1 MADSLKNRLSEEL
14 KTALKAGDKCRLSV
28 IRLTLA
34 AIKNAEIAKRGDLT
48 EPETLDV
55 ISRECKKRAESIE
68 AFEKGNR
75 QDLADKEK
83 EELAVLKVYLPEQ
96 LSREEITAA
105 VKEVIEATG
114 AKTMAEKG
122 KVMGMLMPKMRG
134 KADGRLVNEVVE
146 ELLQA

>member
-34 AIKNAEIAKRGDLT
+34 AIKNAEIAKRGELT
-48 EPETLDV
+48 EPETIDV

>member
-34 AIKNAEIAKRGDLT
+34 AIKNAEIAKRGELT
-48 EPETLDV
+48 EPETIDV

-75 QDLADKEK
+75 QDLADKER

>member
-48 EPETLDV
+48 EPETIDV

>member
-34 AIKNAEIAKRGDLT
+34 AIKNAEIAKHGDLT
-48 EPETLDV
+48 ESETLDV